1 MFCPCYYRMIYIKKS
16 ILLTNEK
23 FLLGTTR
30 ITCLQNKLISRG
42 IINCLRDYNLIIYVA
57 LQLARNEKSVNVDN
71 IFHGK
76 IPLK

>member
-42 IINCLRDYNLIIYVA
+42 KYNQLLERLQSHHLCCLTTC
-57 LQLARNEKSVNVDN
+57 K
-71 IFHGK
+71 K
-76 IPLK
+76 

>member
-30 ITCLQNKLISRG
+30 ITCLQNKLISRE
-42 IINCLRDYNLIIYVA
+42 I
-57 LQLARNEKSVNVDN
+57 
-71 IFHGK
+71 
-76 IPLK
+76 